1 MKIGFDAK
9 RAFFNNR
16 GLGNYSRDTIRILTT
31 KASQNEY
38 FLFTPKTKGGRTFQH
53 GDASVVAPSSFFSKA
68 LPSLWRTS
76 GCSKDAEKLGLDIY
90 HGLSNELPYGLPK
103 SIATVVT
110 IHDLIFLKNPELY
123 PFFDR
128 YTFRKKYVRSCQ
140 VADRI
145 VAISEETKKDLLEL
159 VGVDERKVSVVYQG
173 CNPIFAKEADEA
185 TQESVRNRYSLPADF
200 MLIVCAIEKRKN
212 HELILEAMHIGHFDI
227 PLVIV
232 GRPSAYKDELM
243 QLIHKYGLENRVI
256 FLHQVPMEDLP
267 LLYRLAT
274 LFVYPSH
281 FEGFGI
287 PILEAMTSH
296 TPVITSIGSCF
307 KETGGEAARY
317 VDSHKAEELSN
328 AIEEILTDRELAQ
341 KMVKEGD
348 LQAMKFSDE
357 SIATAMTAVYNSL
370 AR

>member
-31 KASQNEY
+31 EVPQNDY
-38 FLFTPKTKGGRTFQH
+38 FLFTPKTKGGRSFERGEST
-53 GDASVVAPSSFFSKA
+53 VVAPSSFFSKTFS
-68 LPSLWRTS
+68 SLWRTT
-76 GCSKDAEKLGLDIY
+76 GCSSDVKRLGLDIY

-103 SIATVVT
+103 DTATVVT

-128 YTFRKKYVRSCQ
+128 YTFRKKYVRSCE
-140 VADRI
+140 VADRV
-145 VAISEETKKDLLEL
+145 VAISQETKKDLVEL
-159 VGVDERKVSVVYQG
+159 VNVDENKVDVVYQG
-173 CNPIFAKEADEA
+173 CSPIFSQKVDEETKEA
-185 TQESVRNRYSLPADF
+185 VRQRYSLPSAF

-212 HELILEAMHIGHFDI
+212 HELILEAMHIGQIDI
-227 PLVIV
+227 PLVVV

-243 QLIHKYGLENRVI
+243 QLIQKYGLEKRVI

-267 LLYRLAT
+267 VLYRLAT

-287 PILEAMTSH
+287 PILEAMTCQ
-296 TPVITSIGSCF
+296 TPVITSTGSCF
-307 KETGGEAARY
+307 EETGGTAACY
-317 VDSHKAEELSN
+317 VDSHNAADLSA
-328 AIEEILTDRELAQ
+328 AIERILTDSQLAE
-341 KMVKEGD
+341 KMVQAGN
-348 LQAMKFSDE
+348 LQAAKFSDA
-357 SIATAMTAVYNSL
+357 SIAKAMTDVYAKL
-370 AR
+370 RK